1 MTEETK
7 KCPFCG
13 EEINISATKC
23 RFCGEFLNKSPQFL
37 DQLVSFLYE
46 EKYFERRKKILTHLS
61 FILVSINIICFSINI
76 CLLFS
81 DNSAVRGV
89 VYSVLLLSNVLWF
102 ILSALICI
110 YLDVQSNRYQ
120 CKKG

>member
-61 FILVSINIICFSINI
+61 FILVSINIICFNEI
-76 CLLFS
+76 LTE
-81 DNSAVRGV
+81 
-89 VYSVLLLSNVLWF
+89 YSRY
-102 ILSALICI
+102 I
-110 YLDVQSNRYQ
+110 YK
-120 CKKG
+120 CKYCE